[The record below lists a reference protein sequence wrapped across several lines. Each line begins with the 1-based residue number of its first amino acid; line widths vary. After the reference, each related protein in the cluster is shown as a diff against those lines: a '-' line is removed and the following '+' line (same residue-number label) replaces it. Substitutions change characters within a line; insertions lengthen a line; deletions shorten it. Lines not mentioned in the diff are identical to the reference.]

1 MKQEL
6 IELIE
11 AYAAAKAVNNARLA
25 QIAATEISAFI
36 EKIDVVLIPVDE
48 STEAAQAEVNKVEE

>member
-36 EKIDVVLIPVDE
+36 EKIDVVLIPVNE
-48 STEAAQAEVNKVEE
+48 GTEVAQAEVNEVEE